1 MKRCATSFPLALILA
16 TGACGSEEAFELQT
30 SNSERLLETAA
41 AAHLDAQNEAF
52 DAITVVGDLDGDGID
67 DAIVRTTTAYYLPN
81 DLLQIDGNIY
91 VLYGG
96 QGLAG
101 QDTLQG
107 LPRLT
112 GAWGFSG
119 GGTVTAVGDVDGDGL
134 ADVLMVGARNM
145 LCAGNPDGVGD
156 ELRTG
161 AYLMYGNRTRVAG
174 EAPIASVT
182 TFLRDSLPCTMVSD
196 VTGLG
201 DLDGDGKADFAV
213 ARTGIHPGEPSE
225 VMAFYGRSSRW
236 PAVVD
241 LVATADARIGWPT
254 PAVGSYLPGIAGIG
268 DVDGDGYTD
277 FVLRDALPSARDL
290 RLVRGSATRLAGSV
304 AAETLSQT
312 TLLADTSCELAGQ
325 SAAPVGDLDQDGVDD
340 FVLVGC
346 RGDGRRITVVDRLF
360 YGRTAGFPAEVTVA
374 DADAALPLSL
384 REAGVGSVAGGDVDG
399 DGIPDLVVGDG
410 ALHDGNGGVHVMKG
424 NGTRLA
430 GEIDPSTRGLTY
442 VGRPRHASNCDFAPE
457 DCIILERAGYDVSIG
472 DLTGDHRLDIFILA
486 GGVFGDVGWRDI
498 DDSATSRAYIL
509 SPEGTNP

>member
-1 MKRCATSFPLALILA
+1 MKRRATSFPLALILA

-30 SNSERLLETAA
+30 GNSERLLETAA

-52 DAITVVGDLDGDGID
+52 DKITVVGDLDGDGID

-91 VLYGG
+91 ILYGG
-96 QGLAG
+96 QGLAEH
-101 QDTLQG
+101 DTLQG

-112 GAWGFSG
+112 GAWGFG
-119 GGTVTAVGDVDGDGL
+119 VGTTATALGDVDGDGL
-134 ADVLMVGARNM
+134 ADVLVAGARNM
-145 LCAGNPDGVGD
+145 LCAGNIDGEGD

-174 EAPIASVT
+174 EAPIGSVS

-196 VTGLG
+196 VASLG

-213 ARTGIHPGEPSE
+213 ARTGLHSGEPSE
-225 VMAFYGRSSRW
+225 VMAFYGRGSRW

-241 LVATADARIGWPT
+241 LVATADARIGWPAT
-254 PAVGSYLPGIAGIG
+254 GSAFSPGIAGIG
-268 DVDGDGYTD
+268 DVDGDGYAD
-277 FVLRDALPSARDL
+277 FVLRDAVASARDL

-304 AAETLSQT
+304 APETLSQT
-312 TLLADTSCELAGQ
+312 MLLADTSCAHVGQ

-346 RGDGRRITVVDRLF
+346 RGDLGRSTVVDRLF

-374 DADAALPLSL
+374 DADAALLLSL
-384 REAGVGSVAGGDVDG
+384 RVAGVGSVAGGDVDG
-399 DGIPDLVVGDG
+399 DGIPDLVVGDA
-410 ALHDGNGGVHVMKG
+410 ALHDGNGGVHVMRG

-442 VGRPRHASNCDFAPE
+442 VGRPRHASNCDFAAA
-457 DCIILERAGYDVSIG
+457 DCIVPERAGYDVSIG
-472 DLTGDHRLDIFILA
+472 DLTGDHRLDVFILA
-486 GGVFGDVGWRDI
+486 GGVFGDVGWRDV
-498 DDSATSRAYIL
+498 DGSATSRAYVL